1 MIQIHGIAE
10 KSPQHFGG
18 NTAMSAI
25 LTLWESLTK
34 YLSITFYTNNSDELP
49 WLPAGIVSSCRCVYM
64 LLRTKCTQ
72 MIQCTEQISTDQKNG
87 SCYQESKNKYTTGG
101 RWIEKKWRPLGCTPQ
116 LFFSSPWLVSIL
128 QKRMLEEPCK
138 KHNRQCQNP
147 HFANKLIQFHGIFIS
162 QDSSSKLNKTK
173 VHNNIKLITYC

>member
-1 MIQIHGIAE
+1 
-10 KSPQHFGG
+10 
-18 NTAMSAI
+18 
-25 LTLWESLTK
+25 
-34 YLSITFYTNNSDELP
+34 
-49 WLPAGIVSSCRCVYM
+49 
-64 LLRTKCTQ
+64 
-72 MIQCTEQISTDQKNG
+72 
-87 SCYQESKNKYTTGG
+87 
-101 RWIEKKWRPLGCTPQ
+101 
-116 LFFSSPWLVSIL
+116 VSIL